1 MLKIRH
7 HQRICL
13 QVFWIVQDLVKLGS
27 WMASKELDS
36 DLWVFAIFT
45 AHWARL
51 GFNLEEEDRFT
62 SFQVGVGLFL
72 VSDVVFIFTS
82 ML

>member
-1 MLKIRH
+1 MKIRH

-13 QVFWIVQDLVKLGS
+13 QVFWILQDLVKLGS

-36 DLWVFAIFT
+36 DLWVFALFT

-51 GFNLEEEDRFT
+51 EFNVEEEDGFT
-62 SFQVGVGLFL
+62 SFEVGVDLFL
-72 VSDVVFIFTS
+72 ISAAVFVFTS
-82 ML
+82 VL